1 MFLLQKVLKVSGW
14 NIPNVDGVVAF
25 PRKEEVKE
33 NKRGSCCSNDDEI
46 RHYKQPCVVE
56 DSLWGGF
63 PRRKEQVL
71 DVWWKQT
78 ASLFVCFVVC
88 AAATMWW
95 KKVRR

>member
-1 MFLLQKVLKVSGW
+1 MSGW

-56 DSLWGGF
+56 DS
-63 PRRKEQVL
+63 RRVSEKKRTGTGCVVE
-71 DVWWKQT
+71 T
-78 ASLFVCFVVC
+78 NRIVVC
-88 AAATMWW
+88 LFCCLCSSDDVVEKST
-95 KKVRR
+95 KIE